1 MTEQEYNKA
10 PGIRRSLLWEIRRS
24 PAHLKWRMENPPE
37 ATPALIFGQALHAA
51 VLTPEDYGRQFAA
64 MPNVD
69 RRTKAGREAWEA
81 AAAEAQG
88 RTQIAFDWAEQIAA
102 MVQAV
107 RGNPMAARLL
117 DGPHETSYFW
127 KDSLTGEA
135 CKCRTDAETV
145 VGDMRL
151 IVDLKSCQDASTDAF
166 MRDALSYG
174 YDVQAAMYTDGVRT
188 ATDRESMFVFIAVE
202 KAPPYAINILQADP
216 GFMAYGQDRYRHLLG
231 VYHDCRV
238 RDSWPG
244 YTGHDNDI
252 NALEL
257 PAWLKK
263 EIEG

>member
-24 PAHLKWRMENPPE
+24 PAHLKWRMDNPPE

-51 VLTPEDYGRQFAA
+51 VLTPEDYGRQFAV
-64 MPNVD
+64 MPGVD

-88 RTQIAFDWAEQIAA
+88 RTQIAFDWAEQIAG

-127 KDSLTGEA
+127 ADTLTGEA

-145 VGDMRL
+145 IGDMHL
-151 IVDLKSCQDASTDAF
+151 IVDVKSCQDASADAF
-166 MRDALSYG
+166 MRDALNYG
-174 YDVQAAMYTDGVRT
+174 YDVQAAMYTDGYKAVT
-188 ATDRESMFVFIAVE
+188 GQEASFVFIAVE
-202 KAPPYAINILQADP
+202 KNPPYAVNILQADTL
-216 GFMAYGQDRYRHLLG
+216 FMQHGQDRYRHLLG
-231 VYHDCRV
+231 LYHECRQ
-238 RDSWPG
+238 RNQWPG
-244 YTGHDNDI
+244 YTGFDGDI
-252 NALEL
+252 ASLGL
-257 PAWLKK
+257 PAWLAKDYQ
-263 EIEG
+263 

>member
-10 PGIRRSLLWEIRRS
+10 PGIRRSLLWEIRKS
-24 PAHLKWRMENPPE
+24 PAHLKWRMDNPPE

-51 VLTPEDYGRQFAA
+51 VLTPEDYDSQFAV

-69 RRTKAGREAWEA
+69 RRTKAGREAWDA
-81 AAAEAQG
+81 AAAVAQG

-127 KDSLTGEA
+127 ADPLTGEA

-145 VGDMRL
+145 VGDMHL
-151 IVDLKSCQDASTDAF
+151 IVDIKTCQDASTAEF
-166 MRDALSYG
+166 MRDAIRYG

-202 KAPPYAINILQADP
+202 KTPPYAINILQADP
-216 GFMAYGQDRYRHLLG
+216 GFLAYGQDRYRHLLG
-231 VYHDCRV
+231 MYHACRV
-238 RDSWPG
+238 RNSWPG

>member
-1 MTEQEYNKA
+1 MTEREYDKA
-10 PGIRRSLLWEIRRS
+10 PGIRRSLLWELRKS
-24 PAHLKWRMENPPE
+24 PAHLKWRMDNPPE

-51 VLTPEDYGRQFAA
+51 ALTPEDYGRQFAV
-64 MPNVD
+64 MPNAD
-69 RRTKAGREAWEA
+69 RRTKAGREAWDA

-127 KDSLTGEA
+127 ADPLTGEA
-135 CKCRTDAETV
+135 CKCRTDAETDI
-145 VGDMRL
+145 GDMHL
-151 IVDLKSCQDASTDAF
+151 IVDIKTCQDASTAEF
-166 MRDALSYG
+166 MRDAIRYG

-188 ATDRESMFVFIAVE
+188 ATGREAMFVFIAVE
-202 KAPPYAINILQADP
+202 KTPPYAINILQADP
-216 GFMAYGQDRYRHLLG
+216 GFLAYGQDRYRHLLG

>member
-24 PAHLKWRMENPPE
+24 PAHLKWRMDNPTE

-51 VLTPEDYGRQFAA
+51 VLTPEDYGRQFAV

-88 RTQIAFDWAEQIAA
+88 RTQIAFDWAEQIAD

-127 KDSLTGEA
+127 ADTLTGEA
-135 CKCRTDAETV
+135 CKCRTDAETDI
-145 VGDMRL
+145 GDMHL
-151 IVDLKSCQDASTDAF
+151 IVDVKTCQDASTDAF
-166 MRDALSYG
+166 MRDALHYG
-174 YDVQAAMYTDGVRT
+174 YDVQAAMYTDGYKAVTGRE
-188 ATDRESMFVFIAVE
+188 ATFVFIAVE
-202 KAPPYAINILQADP
+202 KNPPYAVNILQADTL
-216 GFMAYGQDRYRHLLG
+216 FMQHGQDRYRHLLG
-231 VYHDCRV
+231 LYHECRQ
-238 RDSWPG
+238 RNQWPG
-244 YTGHDNDI
+244 YTGFDGDI
-252 NALEL
+252 ASLGL
-257 PAWLKK
+257 PAWLANDYQ
-263 EIEG
+263 

>member
-10 PGIRRSLLWEIRRS
+10 PGIRRSMLWEIRRS

-51 VLTPEDYGRQFAA
+51 VLTPEDYGRQFAV

-88 RTQIAFDWAEQIAA
+88 RTQIAFDWAEQIAG

-107 RGNPMAARLL
+107 RGNPMAERLL

-127 KDSLTGEA
+127 ADTLTGEA
-135 CKCRTDAETV
+135 CKCRTDAETD
-145 VGDMRL
+145 VGDMHL

-166 MRDALSYG
+166 MRDALNYG
-174 YDVQAAMYTDGVRT
+174 YDVQAAMYTDGYKAVT
-188 ATDRESMFVFIAVE
+188 GQEASFVFLAVE
-202 KAPPYAINILQADP
+202 KNPPYAVNILQADTL
-216 GFMAYGQDRYRHLLG
+216 FMQHGQDRYRNLLG
-231 VYHDCRV
+231 LYHECRQ
-238 RDSWPG
+238 RNQWPG
-244 YTGHDNDI
+244 YTGFDGDI
-252 NALEL
+252 ASLGL
-257 PAWLKK
+257 PAWLAKDYQ
-263 EIEG
+263 

>member
-10 PGIRRSLLWEIRRS
+10 PGIRRSLLWELRKS
-24 PAHLKWRMENPPE
+24 PAHLKWRMDNPPE
-37 ATPALIFGQALHAA
+37 ATPALIFGQALHCML
-51 VLTPEDYGRQFAA
+51 LTPEDYGRQFAV

-69 RRTKAGREAWEA
+69 RRTKAGREAWDA
-81 AAAEAQG
+81 AAAQAQG
-88 RTQIAFDWAEQIAA
+88 RTQIAFDWAEQIAG

-107 RGNPMAARLL
+107 RGNPMSARLL

-127 KDSLTGEA
+127 ADPLTGEA

-145 VGDMRL
+145 VGDMHL
-151 IVDLKSCQDASTDAF
+151 IVDIKTCQDASTAEF
-166 MRDALSYG
+166 MRDAIRYG

-188 ATDRESMFVFIAVE
+188 ATDREAMFVFIAVE
-202 KAPPYAINILQADP
+202 KTPPYAINILQADP
-216 GFMAYGQDRYRHLLG
+216 GFLAYGQDRYRHLLG
-231 VYHDCRV
+231 MYHDCRV

>member
-51 VLTPEDYGRQFAA
+51 VLTPEDYGRQFAV
-64 MPNVD
+64 MPDAD

-88 RTQIAFDWAEQIAA
+88 RTQIAFDWAEQIAC

-127 KDSLTGEA
+127 ADTLTGES
-135 CKCRTDAETV
+135 CKCRTDAETDI
-145 VGDMRL
+145 GDMHL

-166 MRDALSYG
+166 MRDALHYG

-188 ATDRESMFVFIAVE
+188 VTDREAMFVFIAVE
-202 KAPPYAINILQADP
+202 KAPPYAVNILQADTL
-216 GFMAYGQDRYRHLLG
+216 FMQHGQDRYRHLLG
-231 VYHDCRV
+231 LYHECRQ
-238 RDSWPG
+238 RNQWPG
-244 YTGHDNDI
+244 YTGFDGDI
-252 NALEL
+252 ASLGL
-257 PAWLKK
+257 PAWLAKDYQ
-263 EIEG
+263 

>member
-24 PAHLKWRMENPPE
+24 PAHLKWRMDNPPE

-51 VLTPEDYGRQFAA
+51 VLTPEDYGRQFAV
-64 MPNVD
+64 MPCTD

-88 RTQIAFDWAEQIAA
+88 RTQIAFDWAEQIAD

-127 KDSLTGEA
+127 ADALTGEG
-135 CKCRTDAETV
+135 CKCRTDAETDI
-145 VGDMRL
+145 GDMHL
-151 IVDLKSCQDASTDAF
+151 IVDVKTCQDASTDAF
-166 MRDALSYG
+166 MRDALHYG

-188 ATDRESMFVFIAVE
+188 VTDREAMFVFIAVE
-202 KAPPYAINILQADP
+202 KTPPYAVNILQADTL
-216 GFMAYGQDRYRHLLG
+216 FMQHGQDRYRHLLG
-231 VYHDCRV
+231 LYHECRQ
-238 RDSWPG
+238 RNQWPG
-244 YTGHDNDI
+244 YTGFGGDI
-252 NALEL
+252 ASLGL
-257 PAWLKK
+257 PAWLAKDYQ
-263 EIEG
+263 

>member
-24 PAHLKWRMENPPE
+24 PAHLKWRMDNPPE

-51 VLTPEDYGRQFAA
+51 VLTPEDYGRQFAV

-127 KDSLTGEA
+127 ADTMTGEG
-135 CKCRTDAETV
+135 CKCRTDAETDI
-145 VGDMRL
+145 GDMHL

-166 MRDALSYG
+166 MRDALNYG
-174 YDVQAAMYTDGVRT
+174 YDVQAAMYTDGYKAVT
-188 ATDRESMFVFIAVE
+188 GQEASFVFIAVE
-202 KAPPYAINILQADP
+202 KNPPYAVNILQADTL
-216 GFMAYGQDRYRHLLG
+216 FMQHGQDRYRHLLG
-231 VYHDCRV
+231 LYHECRQ
-238 RDSWPG
+238 RNQWPG
-244 YTGHDNDI
+244 YTGFDGYI
-252 NALEL
+252 ASLGL
-257 PAWLKK
+257 PAWLAKDYQ
-263 EIEG
+263 

>member
-1 MTEQEYNKA
+1 MTEQEYNQA
-10 PGIRRSLLWEIRRS
+10 PGIRRSLLWELRKS
-24 PAHLKWRMENPPE
+24 PAHLKWRMDNPPE

-51 VLTPEDYGRQFAA
+51 VLTPEDYDKQFAV

-81 AAAEAQG
+81 AAAQAQG

-127 KDSLTGEA
+127 EDDLTGEP

-145 VGDMRL
+145 IGDMHL
-151 IVDLKSCQDASTDAF
+151 IVDIKTCQDASTAEF
-166 MRDALSYG
+166 MREAIRYG

-188 ATDRESMFVFIAVE
+188 ARDRESMFVFVAVE
-202 KAPPYAINILQADP
+202 KTPPYAINILQADP
-216 GFMAYGQDRYRHLLG
+216 GFLAYGQDRYRHLLG

>member
-10 PGIRRSLLWEIRRS
+10 PGIRRSMLWEIRRS

-51 VLTPEDYGRQFAA
+51 VLTPEDYDRQFAV
-64 MPNVD
+64 MPNAD

-81 AAAEAQG
+81 AAAEAQS
-88 RTQIAFDWAEQIAA
+88 RTQIAFDWAEQIAG

-127 KDSLTGEA
+127 ADTLTGEA

-145 VGDMRL
+145 IGNMHL

-166 MRDALSYG
+166 MRDALHYG
-174 YDVQAAMYTDGVRT
+174 YDVQAAMYTDGYKAVTGRE
-188 ATDRESMFVFIAVE
+188 ATFVFIAVE
-202 KAPPYAINILQADP
+202 KNPPYAVNILQADTL
-216 GFMAYGQDRYRHLLG
+216 FMQHGQDRYRHLLG
-231 VYHDCRV
+231 LYHECRQ
-238 RDSWPG
+238 RNQWPG
-244 YTGHDNDI
+244 YTGFDGDI
-252 NALEL
+252 ASLGL
-257 PAWLKK
+257 PAWLANDYQ
-263 EIEG
+263 

>member
-51 VLTPEDYGRQFAA
+51 VLTPEDYGRQFAV

-88 RTQIAFDWAEQIAA
+88 RTQIAFDWAEQIAD

-107 RGNPMAARLL
+107 RGNQMAARLL

-127 KDSLTGEA
+127 ADTLTGEA
-135 CKCRTDAETV
+135 CKCRTDAETDI
-145 VGDMRL
+145 GDMHL
-151 IVDLKSCQDASTDAF
+151 IVDVKTCQDASTDAF
-166 MRDALSYG
+166 VRDSLNYG
-174 YDVQAAMYTDGVRT
+174 YDVQAAMYTDGYKAVTGRE
-188 ATDRESMFVFIAVE
+188 ATFVFIAVE
-202 KAPPYAINILQADP
+202 KNPPYAVNILQADTL
-216 GFMAYGQDRYRHLLG
+216 FMQHGQDRYRHLLG
-231 VYHDCRV
+231 LYHECRQ
-238 RDSWPG
+238 RNQWPG
-244 YTGHDNDI
+244 YTGFDGDI
-252 NALEL
+252 ASLGL
-257 PAWLKK
+257 PAWLAKDYQ
-263 EIEG
+263 

>member
-1 MTEQEYNKA
+1 MTEQEYSKA

-24 PAHLKWRMENPPE
+24 PAHLKWRMDNPPE

-51 VLTPEDYGRQFAA
+51 VLTPEDYGSQFAV

-69 RRTKAGREAWEA
+69 RRTKAGREAWDA
-81 AAAEAQG
+81 AASEAQG

-127 KDSLTGEA
+127 ADTLTGEA

-145 VGDMRL
+145 VGDMHL

-174 YDVQAAMYTDGVRT
+174 YDVQEAMYTDGYKAVT
-188 ATDRESMFVFIAVE
+188 GNDASFVFVAVE
-202 KAPPYAINILQADP
+202 KNPPYAVNILQADTL
-216 GFMAYGQDRYRHLLG
+216 FMQHGQDRYRHLLG
-231 VYHDCRV
+231 LYHECRQ
-238 RDSWPG
+238 RNQWPG
-244 YTGHDNDI
+244 YTGFDGDI
-252 NALEL
+252 ASLGL
-257 PAWLKK
+257 PAWLAKDYQ
-263 EIEG
+263 

>member
-127 KDSLTGEA
+127 KDSMTGEA

>member
-51 VLTPEDYGRQFAA
+51 VLTPEDYGRQFAV
-64 MPNVD
+64 MPCTD

-88 RTQIAFDWAEQIAA
+88 RTQIAFDWAEQIAD

-127 KDSLTGEA
+127 ADALTGEG
-135 CKCRTDAETV
+135 CKCRTDAETDI
-145 VGDMRL
+145 GDMHL
-151 IVDLKSCQDASTDAF
+151 IVDVKTCQDASTDAF
-166 MRDALSYG
+166 MRDALHYG

-188 ATDRESMFVFIAVE
+188 VTDRDAMFVFIAVE
-202 KAPPYAINILQADP
+202 KTPPYAVNILQADTL
-216 GFMAYGQDRYRHLLG
+216 FMQHGQDRYRHLLG
-231 VYHDCRV
+231 LYHECRQ
-238 RDSWPG
+238 RNQWPG
-244 YTGHDNDI
+244 YTGFDGDI
-252 NALEL
+252 ASLGL
-257 PAWLKK
+257 PAWLAKDYQ
-263 EIEG
+263 

>member
-10 PGIRRSLLWEIRRS
+10 PGIRRSLLWELRRS

-51 VLTPEDYGRQFAA
+51 VLTPEDYDRQFAV
-64 MPNVD
+64 MPNAD
-69 RRTKAGREAWEA
+69 RRTKAGREAWDA
-81 AAAEAQG
+81 AAAVAQG
-88 RTQIAFDWAEQIAA
+88 RTQIAFDWAEQIAG

-107 RGNPMAARLL
+107 RGNQMAARLL

-127 KDSLTGEA
+127 ADTLTGEA
-135 CKCRTDAETV
+135 CKCRTDAETDI
-145 VGDMRL
+145 GDMHL
-151 IVDLKSCQDASTDAF
+151 IVDVKTCQDASTDAF
-166 MRDALSYG
+166 MRDALHYG

-216 GFMAYGQDRYRHLLG
+216 GFLAYGQDRYRHLLG